1 IGTAGRTL
9 ALVDARTFRVTVPI
23 EPVAGT
29 PARRH
34 GNPVLLLAGAVALAA
49 ILAAILWLT
58 FRRQDGR
65 LLAEQAE
72 LVHPSGGVL
81 AQRSGTPF
89 ASLTRLGTD
98 FNPTVGGCG
107 GGSPR
112 FSIQLASGKN
122 VFVYLGP
129 SPNFTGCTLNSWQSS
144 GNLIGNNDT
153 GRYDTSQVQA

>member
-1 IGTAGRTL
+1 
-9 ALVDARTFRVTVPI
+9 VTVPI

-81 AQRSGTPF
+81 AQ
-89 ASLTRLGTD
+89 
-98 FNPTVGGCG
+98 
-107 GGSPR
+107 
-112 FSIQLASGKN
+112 K
-122 VFVYLGP
+122 
-129 SPNFTGCTLNSWQSS
+129 
-144 GNLIGNNDT
+144 
-153 GRYDTSQVQA
+153 GREA